1 MNYSDIPR
9 LYTALAEWGACLVY
23 ILPMQRRLN
32 GWRLWVAITG
42 SLVVQSLF
50 LTLTDDLSLPLW
62 IPCMAI
68 AVCMMFGLIH
78 WCRGGRLADN
88 AYCCIHAFIQAELS
102 ASLLWQLRSFYFP
115 NGSPWD
121 LQSLLT
127 LAVVYSAVFLLLAGL
142 VRQFFPKDGRLDITP
157 KELATAAAIGVVV
170 FAMSNLS
177 FVTDKTPFSGQYD
190 LEIMNIRTLI
200 DLGGAIFLFAHL
212 LQCVELRT
220 RWELDATQ
228 KLLDSQYQQYQQ
240 SKENIEAL
248 NLKYHDL
255 KHQIE
260 YLRMESDKD
269 KRNAFL
275 DDMADQ
281 IQRYE
286 MENKTGN
293 KVLDVL
299 LTSKGMICKK
309 ENIAFTSVADGKLLD
324 HIETIDLCALVGN
337 AMDNAIECEKNIADP
352 EKRLIHLTLSAQKSF
367 VLLRI
372 ENYCDKKLRFHN
384 GLPVTTKKDREN
396 HGYGL
401 KSVCQMAEK
410 YGGYATVTLENK
422 WFELKI
428 LIPQRETA
436 NEN

>member
-1 MNYSDIPR
+1 M
-9 LYTALAEWGACLVY
+9 YTALAEWGACLVY
-23 ILPMQRRLN
+23 ILPMGHRLKGRRLWLTLSAFFVLQN
-32 GWRLWVAITG
+32 
-42 SLVVQSLF
+42 LF
-50 LTLTDDLSLPLW
+50 LILTDDLSLTLW
-62 IPCMAI
+62 IPCMAA
-68 AVCMMFGLIH
+68 AVCLMFVLLH
-78 WCRGGRLADN
+78 LCRGGPLADN
-88 AYCCIHAFIQAELS
+88 AYCCVHAFILAELA
-102 ASLLWQLRSFYFP
+102 ASLLWQLRFFYSP
-115 NGSPWD
+115 DGSPWD
-121 LQSLLT
+121 TVSILT
-127 LAVVYSAVFLLLAGL
+127 LLAVYAAVFFVKGWL
-142 VRQFFPKDGRLDITP
+142 VKQFFPKNGRLDISP
-157 KELATAAAIGVVV
+157 KELGTAVAIGLVA
-170 FAMSNLS
+170 FTMSNLS

-200 DLGGAIFLFAHL
+200 DLGGIVFLFAHL

-220 RWELDATQ
+220 RRELDATQ
-228 KLLDSQYQQYQQ
+228 KLLDNQYQQYQQ

-248 NLKYHDL
+248 NVKYHDM

-269 KRNAFL
+269 KRIAFL
-275 DDMADQ
+275 DDMAKQ

-299 LTSKGMICKK
+299 LTSKGMICQK
-309 ENIAFTSVADGKLLD
+309 EKIAFTSVADGKLLD
-324 HIETIDLCALVGN
+324 FMDTIDLCALVGN
-337 AMDNAIECEKNIADP
+337 AMDNAIECERNISDP

-372 ENYCDKKLRFHN
+372 ENYCDKELSFYN
-384 GLPVTTKKDREN
+384 GLPVTTKQDKEN

-428 LIPQRETA
+428 LLPQRKTA
-436 NEN
+436 KGI